1 MSIHIYK
8 NKQGTGGLLF
18 TITDELYSAITIPIE
33 ILEKKTGIFI
43 DEYGNTRLTHQHA
56 LLLLQLIRSEIA
68 KPAKNVLDLIDFLE
82 KTVNSKTDL
91 QLIGD

>member
-8 NKQGTGGLLF
+8 NKSATDLLF
-18 TITDELYSAITIPIE
+18 TITDELYSSLAVPIE
-33 ILEKKTGIFI
+33 ILKKKTGIFI

-56 LLLLQLIRSEIA
+56 LLLIQLIKNEIT
-68 KPAKNVLDLIDFLE
+68 KPGKSVLDFIDFLE
-82 KTVNSKTDL
+82 KTVNDKTDL